1 MTWILENTPRGLYRL
16 LVDLVKVPSVSLTQ
30 GEVEVAERIEE
41 SLGALPYFRQNP
53 RDLRF
58 IPIPGDPLGRKS
70 VMALVRAKPATRR
83 TVVVIGHADVVGPE
97 PYGALADLA
106 FDPVA
111 LTARLEREELPE
123 AARAD
128 LASGKFLFGRG
139 IGDMK
144 AGVAIGMG
152 MAA

>member
-1 MTWILENTPRGLYRL
+1 M
-16 LVDLVKVPSVSLTQ
+16 
-30 GEVEVAERIEE
+30 
-41 SLGALPYFRQNP
+41 
-53 RDLRF
+53 
-58 IPIPGDPLGRKS
+58 
-70 VMALVRAKPATRR
+70 
-83 TVVVIGHADVVGPE
+83 IGHADVVGPE

-111 LTARLEREELPE
+111 LTARLERENLPD

-144 AGVAIGMG
+144 AGVAVGMG
-152 MAA
+152 MVAERSADPSAMGANLLYLALVD